1 MSMDSQVYV
10 HVHVC
15 PPNGCL
21 LLCEQPG
28 IVYLPKTLRKESCDA
43 EIIPCSSHQW
53 KTETPPA
60 IVLQVVCESEPQ
72 LWNNTRRY
80 STHRR
85 LRHLGIPTRQFC
97 PKPCTKCLSHSTH
110 PIAAWTRG
118 RRSPVISGRHPTQ
131 HNTIEQ
137 RL

>member
-15 PPNGCL
+15 PSNGCL

-72 LWNNTRRY
+72 LWNNTLEIFH
-80 STHRR
+80 SQTAKTSWHSHKTV
-85 LRHLGIPTRQFC
+85 LPQALHQVPVPRHT
-97 PKPCTKCLSHSTH
+97 SHCSLD
-110 PIAAWTRG
+110 WG
-118 RRSPVISGRHPTQ
+118 RRSPVISGTYPTQ